1 MRTAMTN
8 AQALQ
13 TVSLHPGMRADVVDH
28 DGRMRDWQKDF
39 ASALLNPAMPVP
51 QGIVGP
57 NRERDIKRFN
67 VYRNN
72 VFVGLIEALK
82 AAFPA
87 VCRIVGDEFFTAMAR
102 VYAALEPP
110 ASPVMLEY
118 GATFPAFVEAF
129 EPARSVPYL
138 ADVARLERAWVEAYH
153 AAEFAPIALNEL
165 GAIDA
170 ARLPHVSFALHPSL
184 RVVRSPFPVV
194 TLWQMNVDGGVPA
207 ATDIFRGG
215 EQALVI
221 RPDAEVEVR
230 QVTPGAA
237 IFIER
242 LARGATVAVAASA
255 AQDAGPAFD
264 LAQTLGNLF
273 AVNAMVGWQIEG
285 NHAASQFARNA

>member
-1 MRTAMTN
+1 MIS

-13 TVSLHPGMRADVVDH
+13 TVSLNPG
-28 DGRMRDWQKDF
+28 MRDWQNDF
-39 ASALLNPAMPVP
+39 AAALLNPAAPVP

-57 NRERDIKRFN
+57 NRERDLKRFN

-72 VFVGLIEALK
+72 VLVGLIEALK

-87 VCRIVGDEFFTAMAR
+87 VCRIVGDEFFSAMAR
-102 VYAALEPP
+102 VHAALEPP

-118 GATFPAFVEAF
+118 GATFPAFIEAF

-138 ADVARLERAWVEAYH
+138 SDVARLERAWVEAYH
-153 AAEFAPIALNEL
+153 AAESTPFALHEL

-170 ARLPHVSFALHPSL
+170 ARLPHVSFALHASL

-194 TLWQMNVDGGVPA
+194 TLWQMNLDGGVPA
-207 ATDIFRGG
+207 ATDIFRDG

-237 IFIER
+237 IFIEC

-255 AQDAGPAFD
+255 AHDADPGFD
-264 LAQTLGNLF
+264 LAQTLSDLF
-273 AVNAMVGWQIEG
+273 AINAITGWQIEG
-285 NHAASQFARNA
+285 SHAALPFVRNA

>member
-1 MRTAMTN
+1 MISAH
-8 AQALQ
+8 ALQ
-13 TVSLHPGMRADVVDH
+13 TVSPHPD
-28 DGRMRDWQKDF
+28 MRDWQNDF
-39 ASALLNPAMPVP
+39 AAALLNPAAPVP

-57 NRERDIKRFN
+57 NCERDLKRFN

-87 VCRIVGDEFFTAMAR
+87 VCRIVGDEFFSAMAR
-102 VYAALEPP
+102 VHAALEPP

-118 GATFPAFVEAF
+118 GATFPAFIEAF

-138 ADVARLERAWVEAYH
+138 SDVARLERAWVEAYH
-153 AAEFAPIALNEL
+153 AAESTPFALHEL

-170 ARLPHVSFALHPSL
+170 ARLPHVSFALHASL

-194 TLWQMNVDGGVPA
+194 TLWQMNLDGGVPA
-207 ATDIFRGG
+207 ATDIFRDG

-237 IFIER
+237 IFIEC

-255 AQDAGPAFD
+255 AHDADPGFD
-264 LAQTLGNLF
+264 LAQTLSDLF
-273 AVNAMVGWQIEG
+273 AINAITGWQIEG
-285 NHAASQFARNA
+285 SHAALPFVRNA

>member
-1 MRTAMTN
+1 MIS

-13 TVSLHPGMRADVVDH
+13 TVSLNPG
-28 DGRMRDWQKDF
+28 MRDWQNDF
-39 ASALLNPAMPVP
+39 AAALLNPAAPVP

-57 NRERDIKRFN
+57 NRERDLKRFN

-72 VFVGLIEALK
+72 VLVGLIEALK

-87 VCRIVGDEFFTAMAR
+87 VCRIVGDEFFSAMAR
-102 VYAALEPP
+102 VHAALEPP

-118 GATFPAFVEAF
+118 GATFPAFIEAF
-129 EPARSVPYL
+129 EPAQSVPYL

-153 AAEFAPIALNEL
+153 AAESTPIALHEL
-165 GAIDA
+165 GAIDT
-170 ARLPHVSFALHPSL
+170 ARLPHVSFAMHPSL

-194 TLWQMNVDGGVPA
+194 TLWQMNIDGGVPA
-207 ATDIFRGG
+207 ATDIFCGG

-237 IFIER
+237 IFIEC
-242 LARGATVAVAASA
+242 LARGATVAAAASA
-255 AQDAGPAFD
+255 AHDADPGLD
-264 LAQTLGNLF
+264 LAQTLSDLF
-273 AVNAMVGWQIEG
+273 AVNAITGWQIEG
-285 NHAASQFARNA
+285 SHAALPFARNA

>member
-1 MRTAMTN
+1 MISAH
-8 AQALQ
+8 ALQ
-13 TVSLHPGMRADVVDH
+13 TVSPHPGMR
-28 DGRMRDWQKDF
+28 DWQNDF
-39 ASALLNPAMPVP
+39 AAALLNPTAPIP

-57 NRERDIKRFN
+57 THERDIKRFN

-87 VCRIVGDEFFTAMAR
+87 VCRIVGDEFFSAMAR
-102 VYAALEPP
+102 VHAALEPP

-118 GATFPAFVEAF
+118 GATFPVFIEAF
-129 EPARSVPYL
+129 ELARSVPYL

-153 AAEFAPIALNEL
+153 AAESTPIALHEL

-194 TLWQMNVDGGVPA
+194 TLWQMNIDGGVPA

-237 IFIER
+237 ILIER

-255 AQDAGPAFD
+255 AHDTDPGFD
-264 LAQTLGNLF
+264 LAQTLSELF
-273 AVNAMVGWQIEG
+273 AVNAITGWQIEG
-285 NHAASQFARNA
+285 SHAALPFARNA